1 MVSCGNGD
9 EDTELALETPLPQA
23 VTEKTQAKLQPNLPC
38 HVSLTPKK
46 DVVPLASPTPQVIR
60 IQLLEHPYRV
70 VPNDIV
76 LEQNSLYRFIVQA
89 GNEWHGFRVHAVGL
103 GFEIPPGG
111 QGDKLVRP
119 TEPGVFPLVNWRRM
133 PESEVISTI
142 TVVPEGASVST
153 WHSLCGQLQI
163 YSPLPGAALST
174 PFVIEGS
181 AIRPSGTNLHITRV
195 EARSDNVQVGVVTSD
210 QMITHYSPS
219 SDFLARATKRDFYLS
234 ISNLHPGEHTLLLK
248 AYSQNGSLVAAA
260 SMPIVIIPESKTLS
274 ITLGYQGNIDF
285 PLVQGIHSLPVSI
298 NGWAAIPGSNK
309 GTGVGAVEIWNGP
322 RESGQFLTE
331 AIYGTYRPDVAEAL
345 GDPRFASSGFT
356 AQLSN
361 LPAGPVELHVYIRN
375 RESGDYVS
383 PRLQQPSLS
392 RRIYLAEG
400 KVADAAW
407 PVALA
412 PAPDGRLFFAELQ
425 TGNIRILQDGEVLPR
440 PFATLDDVTYH
451 REAGLL
457 GLALHPDF
465 PRQPYV
471 YAMYVVDDS
480 ETGLPRMQRVVRFRD
495 VNNTGQDYTVIL
507 EDLPYAPEGFHNGGR
522 IAFGPDGKLYLS
534 IGDIGM
540 IEASQDPTKL
550 AGSILRFN
558 LDGSIPEDNPIPGSP
573 VYAIGFRNVFGLAFQ
588 PDTGFLFATEN
599 GPGGLDEV
607 NKVEAGQ
614 NYGWPLH
621 LGVTN
626 QEGFADPVAIY
637 GQWPEI
643 SIGPT
648 GATFTAVQP
657 DLLLLCGFS
666 DFYLRGVRL
675 KGPDYTS
682 TELKMILSTNCALDV
697 TYGSDGW
704 LYYSTP
710 SAIYRARLDDL
721 LRLLEE
727 NSK

>member
-23 VTEKTQAKLQPNLPC
+23 VTEKTQAKIQPNLPC

-89 GNEWHGFRVHAVGL
+89 GNEWHGFRVPAVGL

-119 TEPGVFPLVNWRRM
+119 SEPGVFPIVNWRRM

-163 YSPLPGAALST
+163 HSPLPGAALST

-195 EARSDNVQVGVVTSD
+195 EALSDNVQVGVVTSD

-248 AYSQNGSLVAAA
+248 AYSQNGSIAAAA
-260 SMPIVIIPESKTLS
+260 SMPIVIIPESKTFS

-285 PLVQGIHSLPVSI
+285 PLVQGIHSLPVTI
-298 NGWAAIPGSNK
+298 NGWAAIPGSDK
-309 GTGVGAVEIWNGP
+309 GTGVGVVEIWNGP

-345 GDPRFASSGFT
+345 GDPRFASSGFF

-361 LPAGPVELHVYIRN
+361 LPAGPVELHVYIRDP
-375 RESGDYVS
+375 ESGDYVS
-383 PRLQQPSLS
+383 PRLRQPSLS

-465 PRQPYV
+465 PQQPYV
-471 YAMYVVDDS
+471 YAMYVVADA
-480 ETGLPRMQRVVRFRD
+480 ETDLPQMQRVVRFRD
-495 VNNTGQDYTVIL
+495 VNNVGQDYTVIL
-507 EDLPYAPEGFHNGGR
+507 EDLPYALEGFHNGGR
-522 IAFGPDGKLYLS
+522 IAFGPDDKLYLS
-534 IGDIGM
+534 IGDIWM
-540 IEASQDPTKL
+540 KEVSQDPSNL

-588 PDTGFLFATEN
+588 PDTGSLFATEN
-599 GPGGLDEV
+599 GPGGSDEV

-621 LGVTN
+621 MGIAN
-626 QEGFADPVAIY
+626 EEGYTDPVAVY
-637 GQWPEI
+637 GKWPEA

-657 DLLLLCGFS
+657 DLLLLCGFA

-697 TYGSDGW
+697 AYSSDGW

-721 LRLLEE
+721 LRLHEQK
-727 NSK
+727 NQ

>member
-1 MVSCGNGD
+1 M
-9 EDTELALETPLPQA
+9 
-23 VTEKTQAKLQPNLPC
+23 
-38 HVSLTPKK
+38 
-46 DVVPLASPTPQVIR
+46 
-60 IQLLEHPYRV
+60 
-70 VPNDIV
+70 
-76 LEQNSLYRFIVQA
+76 
-89 GNEWHGFRVHAVGL
+89 
-103 GFEIPPGG
+103 
-111 QGDKLVRP
+111 
-119 TEPGVFPLVNWRRM
+119 
-133 PESEVISTI
+133 
-142 TVVPEGASVST
+142 
-153 WHSLCGQLQI
+153 
-163 YSPLPGAALST
+163 
-174 PFVIEGS
+174 
-181 AIRPSGTNLHITRV
+181 
-195 EARSDNVQVGVVTSD
+195 
-210 QMITHYSPS
+210 
-219 SDFLARATKRDFYLS
+219 
-234 ISNLHPGEHTLLLK
+234 
-248 AYSQNGSLVAAA
+248 
-260 SMPIVIIPESKTLS
+260 
-274 ITLGYQGNIDF
+274 
-285 PLVQGIHSLPVSI
+285 
-298 NGWAAIPGSNK
+298 GWAAIPGSDK
-309 GTGVGAVEIWNGP
+309 KAPVIGVVEIWNGP
-322 RESGQFLTE
+322 RESGQFLTDGNLRHLSPRCSR
-331 AIYGTYRPDVAEAL
+331 GTRRSIASLAV
-345 GDPRFASSGFT
+345 ASS
-356 AQLSN
+356 LSSPIS
-361 LPAGPVELHVYIRN
+361 LLDQVELHVYIRDP
-375 RESGDYVS
+375 ESGDYVS
-383 PRLQQPSLS
+383 PRNSRQPSLS

-471 YAMYVVDDS
+471 YAMYVVDDA

-540 IEASQDPTKL
+540 IEVSQDPTKL

-558 LDGSIPEDNPIPGSP
+558 LDGSIPEDNPIPGFP

-626 QEGFADPVAIY
+626 QEGFADPVAVY

-657 DLLLLCGFS
+657 DLLLLCGFA

-682 TELKMILSTNCALDV
+682 TEFKMILSTNCALDV
-697 TYGSDGW
+697 AYSSDGW

-721 LRLLEE
+721 LRLHEQK
-727 NSK
+727 NQ